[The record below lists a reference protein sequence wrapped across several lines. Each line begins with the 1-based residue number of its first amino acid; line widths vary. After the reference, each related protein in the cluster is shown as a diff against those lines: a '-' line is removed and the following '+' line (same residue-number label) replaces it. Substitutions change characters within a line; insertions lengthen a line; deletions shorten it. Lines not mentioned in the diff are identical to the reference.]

1 MRMFLQVAPLIS
13 VIVPFYNAK
22 KCLSIV
28 VSSLQKQDDQ
38 HFELLLV
45 DDGSTDGSDELAQV
59 FAASDRRIHF
69 HQKSNGGV
77 SSARNM
83 GLSMAKGDW
92 VLFVDADD
100 AVEPDFVSSMR
111 AAASGHDLAICGYD
125 SVSADVSVPFVLGL
139 GGVDITMDQVYE
151 HSLCTP
157 ILNGGCCN
165 KAFRLDLI
173 RQHALQFDER
183 VSVGEDVVFLA
194 EYFQH
199 CERVAYV
206 NRVLYHY
213 TVNTQSL
220 TQSAI
225 SQGRVT
231 ARDASVLSAM
241 DTLVFALKDQSPLVR
256 GYGDFRRV
264 RSSLRLLFQMVLAG
278 TQEPKWLAHIAHH
291 SRAGLVAFWRSSHS
305 RWLERLT
312 VLAIAVAPSVVF
324 FMASAL
330 ARRRPSW
337 LAGLRA

>member
-1 MRMFLQVAPLIS
+1 MPCLI
-13 VIVPFYNAK
+13 
-22 KCLSIV
+22 SIV
-28 VSSLQKQDDQ
+28 VPVFNAGPALERCLLSLQKQTDSN
-38 HFELLLV
+38 FEVVLV
-45 DDGSTDGSDELAQV
+45 DDGSSDDCLSSAHHFIE
-59 FAASDRRIHF
+59 SDARIRLF
-69 HQKSNGGV
+69 SKSNGGV
-77 SSARNM
+77 SSARN
-83 GLSMAKGDW
+83 LALTFVRGDV

-100 AVEPDFVSSMR
+100 TVEPDFIAVMR
-111 AAASGHDLAICGYD
+111 TAIEGKDLVVCAYD
-125 SVSADVSVPFVLGL
+125 SVRPTGSESFVLSSSTI
-139 GGVDITMDQVYE
+139 VNMDAVYE
-151 HSLCTP
+151 HSFCTQ
-157 ILNGGCCN
+157 IINGGCCN

-173 RQHALQFDER
+173 RQHGLRFNESF
-183 VSVGEDVVFLA
+183 SVGEDMVFLA

-213 TVNTQSL
+213 TVNAQSL

-241 DTLVFALKDQSPLVR
+241 DALVLALKDQSPLVR

-291 SRAGLVAFWRSSHS
+291 SRAGLVAFWLSSHS

-324 FMASAL
+324 TMALAF
-330 ARRRPSW
+330 ARRRPGW